1 MKKHLFTLAFALGL
15 LAVVWV
21 AATALGGHPLVLL
34 MTMVIGAVFVAGAG
48 ELRQFRQHTQALAE
62 AVQAT
67 AGLPAELTDLGEWL
81 HRVPD
86 GLRQTV
92 RQRVEGERVALPG
105 PALTPYL
112 VGLLVMLGML
122 GTFLGMLSTL
132 NGAAF
137 ALQGVSDIQGIR
149 SAFSEPI
156 KGLGLAFGASVAGVA
171 TSAMLGL
178 MSTLVRRERL
188 LVAQSLDQAVAT
200 QLRGFSLAHQRQGAY
215 RALQQQSQTLPA
227 VAAQLGQL
235 MAQMAHMQQQL
246 GDRLMEQQERF
257 HREARETTQALA
269 QSVDQSLRHSLT
281 HSMHIAGESLRPMVQ
296 ATMDR
301 LEQQAQTVQTHLA
314 QSTEQHIAA
323 LAERF
328 GQTSA
333 QVAERWQSALAQHER
348 SSQDTTARMGQT
360 LDAFAHTFESK
371 AQAVLTSIEH
381 TQASRE
387 AQLGSWQTEQ
397 LQAWQHA
404 LHTTQAQLQQGWQ
417 QSWQDSH
424 AQQQVQQQH
433 LGEALAHTARE
444 LGNQLQTQ
452 TAQSLAGVQTLVQ
465 SAEAL
470 MHQRIEAE
478 AQWLAQHQQRSAA
491 LTEQWR
497 SELGALRSDEAQRGQ
512 AAIERLGQLEAAV
525 ADHLTRLGAAL
536 EAPLARLIETA
547 TEAPKA
553 AAEVIAQLRGQI
565 SASVA
570 HDNAL
575 LQERTRTLETLNEL
589 LTSIRQ
595 SGSEQREVIDSLV
608 GRSHDILAQAGAQFG
623 AQMGEESGKLAALA
637 SEVRASA
644 IEVASLGE
652 SFGLAAR
659 TLHGSHEKM
668 LAQLQQ
674 IEGALAKSMARSD
687 EQLAYYV
694 AQAREVIDLSLSS
707 QKDVLDALSR
717 ASAKPA
723 LRTAA
728 AQESA

>member
-1 MKKHLFTLAFALGL
+1 MKKHLFPLAFALGL

-21 AATALGGHPLVLL
+21 AATALGGNPLVLL
-34 MTMVIGAVFVAGAG
+34 MTAVIGGVFVVGAR
-48 ELRQFRQHTQALAE
+48 ELQQFRAHTEALAE
-62 AVQAT
+62 AVQGAPEQ
-67 AGLPAELTDLGEWL
+67 LIDLGEWL
-81 HRVPD
+81 VRVPE
-86 GLRQTV
+86 GLRPSV
-92 RQRVEGERVALPG
+92 RQRVEGERAALPG

-122 GTFLGMLSTL
+122 GTFLGMVVTL

-188 LVAQSLDQAVAT
+188 AVAQGLDQVVAT
-200 QLRGFSLAHQRQGAY
+200 RLRSFSLAHQRQETY
-215 RALQQQSQTLPA
+215 RALQQQSHTLPA
-227 VAAQLGQL
+227 VAAQLQQL
-235 MAQMAHMQQQL
+235 MTQMAQMQQQL
-246 GDRLMEQQERF
+246 GERLTDNQERF

-269 QSVDQSLRHSLT
+269 QSVDQSLRASLT
-281 HSMHIAGESLRPMVQ
+281 QSMQVAGESLRPVVQ
-296 ATMDR
+296 AAMDG
-301 LEQQAQTVQTHLA
+301 LGQQAEAVQARLA

-328 GQTSA
+328 GQTTT
-333 QVAERWQSALAQHER
+333 QVAERWQAALAQHER
-348 SSQDTTARMGQT
+348 TSQDSTARIGQA
-360 LDAFAHTFESK
+360 LDGFAQTFEAK
-371 AQAVLTSIEH
+371 AQALLTSVEQ

-387 AQLGSWQTEQ
+387 AQLSSLQTQQ
-397 LQAWQHA
+397 LQAWQAA
-404 LHTTQAQLQQGWQ
+404 LHATQSQLQH
-417 QSWQDSH
+417 SWQDTH
-424 AQQQVQQQH
+424 AQQQTQLAQ
-433 LGEALAHTARE
+433 LGEALAHT
-444 LGNQLQTQ
+444 
-452 TAQSLAGVQTLVQ
+452 V
-465 SAEAL
+465 AL
-470 MHQRIEAE
+470 
-478 AQWLAQHQQRSAA
+478 L
-491 LTEQWR
+491 R
-497 SELGALRSDEAQRGQ
+497 SELGALREGEDQRGQ
-512 AAIERLGQLEAAV
+512 AAVERLGQLEAAV
-525 ADHLTRLGAAL
+525 AEHLTRLGTAL

-553 AAEVIAQLRGQI
+553 AAEVIAQLREQI

-570 HDNAL
+570 HDNEL

-589 LTSIRQ
+589 LSSIRA
-595 SGSEQREVIDSLV
+595 SGREQREAIDSLV
-608 GRSHDILAQAGAQFG
+608 GRSQDTLAQAGAQFS
-623 AQMGEESGKLAALA
+623 AQMGEESGKLTELA

-652 SFGLAAR
+652 SFGLAVR
-659 TLHGSHEKM
+659 TLHDSHEKV

-674 IEGALAKSMARSD
+674 IEGALSKSMARSD

-694 AQAREVIDLSLSS
+694 AQAREIIDLSLSS

-728 AQESA
+728 AEESA